1 MCYYCILTCSIHP
14 SISWISKTH
23 PSSPD
28 VPFFPM
34 FTHMMDGILTL
45 PIQPHQNGGSWL
57 LGHYSYFPG
66 FPSQVSNWFMVL
78 RRQGLLPK
86 IISGTS
92 GGAAIAAYVCC
103 RTDGEL
109 LGSEAGAGGAKR
121 LREMVGEFLI
131 NFRQQKRKQV
141 IRGKKTYH
149 IYDSLKLCI
158 YGFIDLSIYRSTI
171 YRSIYLHLSL
181 FIFIAFICSY

>member
-1 MCYYCILTCSIHP
+1 MAITA
-14 SISWISKTH
+14 
-23 PSSPD
+23 
-28 VPFFPM
+28 
-34 FTHMMDGILTL
+34 
-45 PIQPHQNGGSWL
+45 
-57 LGHYSYFPG
+57 G
-66 FPSQVSNWFMVL
+66 FPSQVSNRFMAL

-141 IRGKKTYH
+141 IRGKNISYL
-149 IYDSLKLCI
+149 YDSLKL
-158 YGFIDLSIYRSTI
+158 
-171 YRSIYLHLSL
+171 
-181 FIFIAFICSY
+181 

>member
-1 MCYYCILTCSIHP
+1 LVHGAEAP
-14 SISWISKTH
+14 
-23 PSSPD
+23 
-28 VPFFPM
+28 
-34 FTHMMDGILTL
+34 GAAA
-45 PIQPHQNGGSWL
+45 QNHQR
-57 LGHYSYFPG
+57 H
-66 FPSQVSNWFMVL
+66 L
-78 RRQGLLPK
+78 RRRRHRGLL
-86 IISGTS
+86 
-92 GGAAIAAYVCC
+92 CC

>member
-1 MCYYCILTCSIHP
+1 
-14 SISWISKTH
+14 
-23 PSSPD
+23 
-28 VPFFPM
+28 M

-141 IRGKKTYH
+141 IRGKKH
-149 IYDSLKLCI
+149 IISMIL
-158 YGFIDLSIYRSTI
+158 
-171 YRSIYLHLSL
+171 
-181 FIFIAFICSY
+181 